1 MIPSFPTGNS
11 HVGDGNVHSLALFR
25 DEAELR
31 RVEVAV
37 HEMVERAI
45 RLGGTCSGEHGVG
58 LGKIDY
64 LPLELGDGTVN
75 LMETVKRTSE
85 LIS

>member
-1 MIPSFPTGNS
+1 
-11 HVGDGNVHSLALFR
+11 
-25 DEAELR
+25 
-31 RVEVAV
+31 
-37 HEMVERAI
+37 MVERAI

-85 LIS
+85 LKSWFLFFFPFLCLFKPLFEKKTKTCWC

>member
-1 MIPSFPTGNS
+1 
-11 HVGDGNVHSLALFR
+11 
-25 DEAELR
+25 
-31 RVEVAV
+31 
-37 HEMVERAI
+37 MVERAI

-85 LIS
+85 LKSWFLLFFPFLYLFKPLFEKKTKRCWC